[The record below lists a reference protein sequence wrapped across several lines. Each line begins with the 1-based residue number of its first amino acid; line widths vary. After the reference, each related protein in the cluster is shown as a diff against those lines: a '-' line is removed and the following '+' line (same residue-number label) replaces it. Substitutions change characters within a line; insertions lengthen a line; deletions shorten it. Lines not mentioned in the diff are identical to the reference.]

1 MTPTIRELV
10 EPWFKIMTA
19 LNHAWGSWRDL
30 GVGVEAP
37 FPDAAWRLATAY
49 TESVEM
55 ILNHIYGI
63 DGAWLDW
70 FLWEKPKGQSEAVVD
85 GRTFG
90 IATLDDL
97 IEMLNRIAKSGGGIE
112 TNGGS
117 VDA

>member
-19 LNHAWGSWRDL
+19 LKHAWGSWRDL

-55 ILNHIYGI
+55 ILNHLYDIDIDYG
-63 DGAWLDW
+63 WLVW
-70 FLWEKPKGQSEAVVD
+70 FFWEKPE
-85 GRTFG
+85 GRG
-90 IATLDDL
+90 IAIVDDVEWNIVTLDDL
-97 IEMLNRIAKSGGGIE
+97 IEMLNAIATPGGGK
-112 TNGGS
+112 
-117 VDA
+117 